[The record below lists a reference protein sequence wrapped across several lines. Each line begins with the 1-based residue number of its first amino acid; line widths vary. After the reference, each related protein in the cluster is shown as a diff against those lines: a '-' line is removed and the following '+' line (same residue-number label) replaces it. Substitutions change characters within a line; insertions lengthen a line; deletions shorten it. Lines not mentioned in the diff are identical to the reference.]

1 MALRSRE
8 HLLSWPSILS
18 LEALVCSASTL
29 NSDTKCI
36 GDDTER
42 PIYDTSKAG
51 DACDTSPCTAT
62 ECCKA
67 ASIGIN
73 TYSEHCEVLVRLGV
87 LGRLGSFRL
96 IRSPQE
102 HYQKRSRIIRSPQE
116 SSRALTNHQEPS
128 RSIRSPQDSSEAL
141 KNIIRSPQ
149 KSSGALKN
157 HQEPS
162 RITRS
167 PQESSGA
174 LKTHQEPS
182 RKSSGALK
190 THQEPLRFIKS
201 PRESSGALMNHQE
214 HQEPSRL
221 IRSPQ
226 ENHQE
231 PS

>member
-67 ASIGIN
+67 TSIGIN

-128 RSIRSPQDSSEAL
+128 RTERASREPTEPKTCFCVAL
-141 KNIIRSPQ
+141 VFVS
-149 KSSGALKN
+149 ALAAWAN
-157 HQEPS
+157 QS
-162 RITRS
+162 RVYVCVS
-167 PQESSGA
+167 VCVCLCLCACPNGCYGC
-174 LKTHQEPS
+174 L
-182 RKSSGALK
+182 G
-190 THQEPLRFIKS
+190 
-201 PRESSGALMNHQE
+201 
-214 HQEPSRL
+214 
-221 IRSPQ
+221 
-226 ENHQE
+226 
-231 PS
+231 